1 MKVVITGANGAV
13 GQAILRW
20 VARQPASSSHSWIAA
35 VRSDRA
41 AGEIKALLGQQSS
54 VVLISYN
61 DSVSMDAAFQ
71 GASAVIHLAGI
82 LIEFPGSTYEKA
94 NVESTRTVVEAAK
107 RNGIS
112 KIVLVSAVGARD
124 STSNRYWLTKAQA
137 EAIVRFSGLP
147 YTVIRAPLLL
157 GPETE
162 GSAALKRNA
171 SRMKVTLIGGGHHLQ
186 QPLHVDDLARA
197 AMNATEPGVALNLTL
212 DLVGPTSLPDR
223 KLVENAARLL
233 GHAVHIS
240 SVPRS
245 VTALGISLRK
255 LTGRPGLSHD
265 ALDVITENT
274 NINPLPAAQ
283 ALGIELTGV
292 EQMIKDS
299 LG

>member
-20 VARQPASSSHSWIAA
+20 VARQPVSSSHTWIAA

-54 VVLISYN
+54 VVLVSY
-61 DSVSMDAAFQ
+61 DDPARMDAAFQ

-82 LIEFPGSTYEKA
+82 LIESPGSTYEKA
-94 NVESTRTVVEAAK
+94 NVESTRSVVEAAK

-112 KIVLVSAVGARD
+112 KIVLVSAVGAND
-124 STSNRYWLTKAQA
+124 ATSNRYWLTKAKA
-137 EAIVRFSGLP
+137 EAIVRNSGLP
-147 YTVIRAPLLL
+147 YTVVRAPLLL

-171 SRMKVTLIGGGHHLQ
+171 SQMKVTLIGGGLHQQ
-186 QPLHVDDLARA
+186 QPLHVNDLARA
-197 AMNATEPGVALNLTL
+197 VVSATEPSIALNLTL
-212 DLVGPTSLPDR
+212 DLVGPSSLPDR
-223 KLVENAARLL
+223 KLVENAAHEL
-233 GHAVHIS
+233 GHAVQIRS
-240 SVPRS
+240 IPKSV
-245 VTALGISLRK
+245 VALGISLRK

-265 ALDVITENT
+265 ALEVITDTT

-283 ALGIELTGV
+283 ALGIELTGI

>member
-20 VARQPASSSHSWIAA
+20 VARQPVSNPHTWIAA

-41 AGEIKALLGQQSS
+41 AGEIKALLGQRSS
-54 VVLISYN
+54 VVLISY
-61 DSVSMDAAFQ
+61 DDPASMDAAFQ
-71 GASAVIHLAGI
+71 GVSAVIHLAGI

-94 NVESTRTVVEAAK
+94 NIESTRSVVDAAK

-112 KIVLVSAVGARD
+112 KIVLVSAVGASD
-124 STSNRYWLTKAQA
+124 ATSNRYWLTKAQA
-137 EAIVRFSGLP
+137 EAIVRISGLP
-147 YTVIRAPLLL
+147 YTVVRAPLLL

-171 SRMKVTLIGGGHHLQ
+171 SRMKVTLIRGGLHLQ
-186 QPLHVDDLARA
+186 QPLHVNDLARA
-197 AMNATEPGVALNLTL
+197 VMNATEPGVALNLTL
-212 DLVGPTSLPDR
+212 NLVGPTSLPER
-223 KLVENAARLL
+223 KLVEIAAQVL
-233 GHAVHIS
+233 GHAIHIRS
-240 SVPRS
+240 FPKS

-255 LTGRPGLSHD
+255 FTGRPGLSHD
-265 ALDVITENT
+265 ALDVITDNT
-274 NINPLPAAQ
+274 NINPMPAAQ